1 MCSFGTTHLGPNNQ
15 NKQQANKDIYCIVKW
30 EESYPRT
37 SLFFQSY
44 NVREVKRGF
53 KRSITFCFILFCK
66 YLLQISWLH
75 CKLDTRW
82 HFWLRLFTLAI
93 CNWFILLIIYINTK
107 YYHTISKS
115 KSIRVNL
122 TLEASGACQLKGLL
136 LRYLWL
142 CK

>member
-1 MCSFGTTHLGPNNQ
+1 MCSFGTTHLCPNNK
-15 NKQQANKDIYCIVKW
+15 NKQQANKDIYCIVTW

-66 YLLQISWLH
+66 YLLQIRHEMTFLVAFIYIS
-75 CKLDTRW
+75 
-82 HFWLRLFTLAI
+82 
-93 CNWFILLIIYINTK
+93 NWFILLIIYINTK

-122 TLEASGACQLKGLL
+122 TLEASGACQLKGPLP
-136 LRYLWL
+136 RYLWL

>member
-1 MCSFGTTHLGPNNQ
+1 MCSFGTTHLGPNNK
-15 NKQQANKDIYCIVKW
+15 NKQQANKDIYCIVTW
-30 EESYPRT
+30 EASYPRA

-53 KRSITFCFILFCK
+53 KRSITFCFILFLSI
-66 YLLQISWLH
+66 Y

-82 HFWLRLFTLAI
+82 YFWLRLFTLAI
-93 CNWFILLIIYINTK
+93 CNWFILLIIYVNTK

-122 TLEASGACQLKGLL
+122 TLEASGACQLKGPL